1 MKRLVLIII
10 SLIVTCCQLQ
20 AKDKEGTIA
29 FSKTSFN
36 FGTFQKSTIRKC
48 VFPFKNTGNAPISIS
63 AAEATCNCTTATYT
77 KSPIMPGKT
86 GYVTIYYNGRN
97 YGTGHFRKT
106 VDIRS
111 TASNGLVRLVIE
123 GITK

>member
-29 FSKTSFN
+29 FGKTSFN

-86 GYVTIYYNGRN
+86 GYVTIYYSGS
-97 YGTGHFRKT
+97 T
-106 VDIRS
+106 VLDIS
-111 TASNGLVRLVIE
+111 VRRLTSGQQPVMDLSDW
-123 GITK
+123 

>member
-29 FSKTSFN
+29 FGKTSFN

-77 KSPIMPGKT
+77 KSPIMPG
-86 GYVTIYYNGRN
+86 
-97 YGTGHFRKT
+97 TGHFRKT